1 MKPPLAVHEVELV
14 FAKLWSLR
22 ILPQQFDCRNT
33 GLARLTQ
40 NIYTVNVIG
49 DGCVRVTGAFI
60 ADTRQIFFG
69 DCGIWQGSGWLFP
82 AHKQSK
88 LAHAKLWMNLQ
99 IKKKIS

>member
-1 MKPPLAVHEVELV
+1 MRSKFV

-22 ILPQQFDCRNT
+22 ILPQKFNCRDT

-40 NIYTVNVIG
+40 NIYIVNVIG
-49 DGCVRVTGAFI
+49 DGCVGVTGIFN
-60 ADTRQIFFG
+60 ADARQIFFG
-69 DCGIWQGSGWLFP
+69 DCGILEGSGWLFP
-82 AHKQSK
+82 AQKQSQ